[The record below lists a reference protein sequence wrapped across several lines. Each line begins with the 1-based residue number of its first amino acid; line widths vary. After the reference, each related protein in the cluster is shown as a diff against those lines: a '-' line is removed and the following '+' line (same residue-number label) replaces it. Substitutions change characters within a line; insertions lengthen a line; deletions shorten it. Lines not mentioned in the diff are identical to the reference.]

1 MYGQLVLDHTGIL
14 IRSDRT
20 RMVGPY
26 EYTYTV
32 RTGRVRSKYSY
43 GLEHIHNEFHTPDI
57 QIQVNFT
64 FLEDSEEVVHCM
76 CAKFEKKSNLLFGVR
91 LNTANDL
98 LSALRTYNVHSGS
111 FIFILFA
118 GWMHIFVTRCL
129 SKS

>member
-1 MYGQLVLDHTGIL
+1 MFSQTGNFFAQGYEFDIKSPSIAL
-14 IRSDRT
+14 QYPAVSF
-20 RMVGPY
+20 PY
-26 EYTYTV
+26 IVDGTCN
-32 RTGRVRSKYSY
+32 
-43 GLEHIHNEFHTPDI
+43 IHNEFHTPDI
-57 QIQVNFT
+57 PIQVNFT

-111 FIFILFA
+111 FIFIVFA
-118 GWMHIFVTRCL
+118 GWMHIFGTRCL